1 MERGLP
7 ALYAV
12 LAVLIF
18 AVPGLAA
25 EPYPTKPVHL
35 VVGFAA
41 GGPTDIPARFIA
53 DRLGEMLGQRV
64 IVENKPGAAGMI
76 ATRDVL
82 AQPADGHTLLLCTHF
97 ESINL
102 AVYTDPGFRLANI
115 APISLV
121 SKYYYAIALS
131 SAVPVATLGEL
142 LNYAKERPG
151 QLNYGTLGPGS
162 AQDILARQLEGLTG
176 IKMTGVPFRSGP
188 QVMPELLSGRVQVY
202 MSPTLAAMPYYTN
215 KQLKL
220 LAVSSRAR
228 LKEAPEIPTLAEA
241 GVDFVRFGWLGVCA
255 KTGTPQSAIAL
266 LNKDINAVVAMP
278 EYRKLIESGG
288 SIPEGSTP
296 SELQQVLRQTV
307 EDISDTVRR
316 YGLQRQ

>member
-1 MERGLP
+1 MQRGFA
-7 ALYAV
+7 ALYA
-12 LAVLIF
+12 
-18 AVPGLAA
+18 GLALLVLTAASVAA
-25 EPYPTKPVHL
+25 ESYPTKPVRL

-53 DRLGEMLGQRV
+53 DRLGDMLGQRV
-64 IVENKPGAAGMI
+64 VVENKAGAAGMI
-76 ATRDVL
+76 AARDVL

-102 AVYTDPGFRLANI
+102 AVYKDPGFKLADI
-115 APISLV
+115 APISLI

-131 SAVPVATLGEL
+131 PAVPASKLDDFL
-142 LNYAKERPG
+142 KFAKEHPG

-176 IKMTGVPFRSGP
+176 IQMTGVPFRSGA

-202 MSPTLAAMPYYTN
+202 MSPTLAVMPYYAN

-220 LAVSSRAR
+220 LAVSSRER
-228 LKEAPEIPTLAEA
+228 LKEVPDIPTLREE
-241 GVDFVRFGWLGVCA
+241 GVDFVRFGWLGICA
-255 KTGTPQSAIAL
+255 KAGTPQSVIAL
-266 LNKDINAVVAMP
+266 LNKDIAKIVDLP
-278 EYRKLIESGG
+278 DYRKLIESGG
-288 SIPEGSTP
+288 SIPESSTP
-296 SELQQVLRQTV
+296 SELQQVLQQTV

>member
-1 MERGLP
+1 MERRFA
-7 ALYAV
+7 ALLAV
-12 LAVLIF
+12 LAFLTFTFSDVS
-18 AVPGLAA
+18 AQ
-25 EPYPTKPVHL
+25 PYPTKPVRL

-53 DRLGEMLGQRV
+53 DRLGEILGQRV

-82 AQPADGHTLLLCTHF
+82 AQSADGHTLLLCTHF

-102 AVYTDPGFRLANI
+102 AVYNDPGFKLADI

-131 SAVPVATLGEL
+131 STVPVSTLREFVK
-142 LNYAKERPG
+142 YAKDHPG

-162 AQDILARQLEGLTG
+162 AQDILARQLEGATG

-202 MSPTLAAMPYYTN
+202 MSPTLAVMPYYTN
-215 KQLKL
+215 KQIKL
-220 LAVSSRAR
+220 LAVSSRER
-228 LKEAPEIPTLAEA
+228 LKEAPEIPTLVEE

-255 KTGTPQSAIAL
+255 KAGTPQPIIAV
-266 LNKDINAVVAMP
+266 LNKDINQIVAMP
-278 EYRKLIESGG
+278 DYHKLIESGG
-288 SIPEGSTP
+288 STPEGSTP
-296 SELQQVLRQTV
+296 AELQQILRQTV
-307 EDISDTVRR
+307 DEISDTVRR

>member
-1 MERGLP
+1 LHVSKAHALLASTEALKENKMERGLP

-18 AVPGLAA
+18 TVPGLAA

-53 DRLGEMLGQRV
+53 DRLGEMLGHRV

-102 AVYTDPGFRLANI
+102 AVYTDPGFKLADI

-121 SKYYYAIALS
+121 SKCYYAIALS
-131 SAVPVATLGEL
+131 SAVPVARLGE
-142 LNYAKERPG
+142 
-151 QLNYGTLGPGS
+151 
-162 AQDILARQLEGLTG
+162 
-176 IKMTGVPFRSGP
+176 FH
-188 QVMPELLSGRVQVY
+188 
-202 MSPTLAAMPYYTN
+202 
-215 KQLKL
+215 
-220 LAVSSRAR
+220 AVA
-228 LKEAPEIPTLAEA
+228 
-241 GVDFVRFGWLGVCA
+241 
-255 KTGTPQSAIAL
+255 
-266 LNKDINAVVAMP
+266 AMP

-288 SIPEGSTP
+288 SMPEGSTP

-307 EDISDTVRR
+307 DDISGTVRR
-316 YGLQRQ
+316 YGLQ